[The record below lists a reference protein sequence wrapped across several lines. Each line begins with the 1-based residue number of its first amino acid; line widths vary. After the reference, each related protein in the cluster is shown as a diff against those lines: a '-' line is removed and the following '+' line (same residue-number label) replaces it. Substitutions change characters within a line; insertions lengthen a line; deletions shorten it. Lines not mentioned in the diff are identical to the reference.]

1 MPGQEMALQNST
13 SKVKR
18 FVREVRAEMKKV
30 SWPTRQELLAYTA
43 VVFVSVVL
51 VSALIWV
58 IDGGLSILLRSF
70 IH

>member
-30 SWPTRQELLAYTA
+30 SWPTRQELIAYTG

-58 IDGGLSILLRSF
+58 IDGGLSLLLRVF